1 MISALATVLLIIFNM
16 IPAPR
21 ATAQSLKVGMTSK
34 TLFYLPFY
42 VGQKKGFYN
51 AENLKVELILIG
63 RSDVQLQALIAGE
76 INFGT
81 LNSDSVILVN
91 EKGGNLKVIAGVD
104 NAAPYILVGGKAYKK
119 IDDLKGARLGVSG
132 LRGGATSILVDY
144 LKSKGLQYPRD
155 YAFSVISG
163 GTAARLTA
171 LESGAIAAGVL
182 GIPYSDI
189 AIDQGFNKLGDTMEL
204 IPTYQFNGITVQ
216 RHHRESAMGGEKPR
230 HRGEVPQS
238 AYPLAA
244 LDSRAA
250 GAGGGIIHERDGR
263 EAALRAAGRGLLYQK
278 QGVSDRRLG
287 DVRGTEGQHR
297 SAIQRRC
304 LERTAAGARKVRRPK
319 LCPPSAEGI
328 RTIKSSRRS
337 NRSSRSNQRTAGG
350 MNQPHTLLRVLAYLS
365 FRLKACGNDGPRKRI
380 EFYPASCWE
389 SNPHR

>member
-21 ATAQSLKVGMTSK
+21 AVAQSLKVGMTSK

-91 EKGGNLKVIAGVD
+91 
-104 NAAPYILVGGKAYKK
+104 
-119 IDDLKGARLGVSG
+119 DLKGARLGVSG
-132 LRGGATSILVDY
+132 LRGGATSILIDY

-171 LESGAIAAGVL
+171 LESGAIAAGIL

-204 IPTYQFNGITVQ
+204 IPTYQFNGITVNPPW
-216 RHHRESAMGGEKPR
+216 AEKNR
-230 HRGEVPQS
+230 ATVVKLLKAHIR
-238 AYPLAA
+238 A
-244 LDSRAA
+244 LRW
-250 GAGGGIIHERDGR
+250 IHEQPDQAADLFTSEMGVKQPYARRGVDYFTKNKVFPIDGSVTLEGLKVNIEVQFRDGVLKEPLPAPEKYVDQSFVR
-263 EAALRAAGRGLLYQK
+263 QAQKELGL
-278 QGVSDRRLG
+278 
-287 DVRGTEGQHR
+287 
-297 SAIQRRC
+297 
-304 LERTAAGARKVRRPK
+304 
-319 LCPPSAEGI
+319 
-328 RTIKSSRRS
+328 
-337 NRSSRSNQRTAGG
+337 
-350 MNQPHTLLRVLAYLS
+350 
-365 FRLKACGNDGPRKRI
+365 
-380 EFYPASCWE
+380 
-389 SNPHR
+389 